1 VSNKIY
7 ATKSDAKLPAP
18 TSDELL
24 FELLANERERWI
36 DAMRCRQREKRV
48 RVREGEGERFSF
60 SASLVVETRGRT

>member
-18 TSDELL
+18 TSDEWL

-48 RVREGEGERFSF
+48 REGEAKRFSF
-60 SASLVVETRGRT
+60 SASLVAETRGRT